1 MGAMFWIKRYLQ
13 AAVPLFL
20 ILAAVEWFKGSTAMQ
35 DYLSAAAW
43 ALFAA
48 AIFNFTAWR
57 RYRAALDCRVC
68 DDVASSGKDK
78 KSS

>member
-1 MGAMFWIKRYLQ
+1 
-13 AAVPLFL
+13 V
-20 ILAAVEWFKGSTAMQ
+20 
-35 DYLSAAAW
+35 DYLSALAW

-68 DDVASSGKDK
+68 DDVGSKGKEK
-78 KSS
+78 KST